1 MNSNMKNLYKLMKI
15 QCMDLLVLL
24 EMESNGILFHT
35 ESALEYAS
43 KLQEQLDEL
52 LYKFQQILN
61 SDIPRI
67 TSNDDISTILYGG
80 TIIENIRIPI
90 GHYKSGAKV
99 GQMRY
104 SRIELEHIFPQ
115 LVKPL
120 KDTETKKS
128 EKRRQEGITDQETQW
143 EVNEPVLRKL
153 KATGDARKLIDI
165 ILEYSKLEK
174 LRGTYLQG
182 YSDLISKMGWEHNIL
197 HGGLNQCVA
206 VTGRLSSTKPNLQN
220 ADKNTKKFMR
230 TRYE

>member
-1 MNSNMKNLYKLMKI
+1 MKNLYKLMKI

-61 SDIPRI
+61 SDIPSI

-80 TIIENIRIPI
+80 TIIETIRIPV

-99 GQMRY
+99 GQVRY
-104 SRIELEHIFPQ
+104 KLEEIEHTFPQ

-120 KDTETKKS
+120 TNTETKKS
-128 EKRRQEGITDQETQW
+128 NNRIVDGKAEQHTQW

-153 KATGDARKLIDI
+153 KATGDARKIIDI

-182 YSDLISKMGWEHNIL
+182 YSDLITKMGWEHNIL

-230 TRYE
+230 TRYDNPS

>member
-1 MNSNMKNLYKLMKI
+1 
-15 QCMDLLVLL
+15 MDLLVLL

-61 SDIPRI
+61 SDVPSI

-80 TIIENIRIPI
+80 TIIETIRIPV
-90 GHYKSGAKV
+90 GHYKSGAKLGEV
-99 GQMRY
+99 RY
-104 SRIELEHIFPQ
+104 KSEKIEHTFPQ

-120 KDTETKKS
+120 KNTETKKS
-128 EKRRQEGITDQETQW
+128 SNRIADGKAEQHTQW

-174 LRGTYLQG
+174 LRSTYLQG
-182 YSDLISKMGWEHNIL
+182 YSDLISKMGWQHNML
-197 HGGLNQCVA
+197 HGSLNQCVV

-220 ADKNTKKFMR
+220 ADKNTKKFVK
-230 TRYE
+230 TRYDNPS

>member
-1 MNSNMKNLYKLMKI
+1 MNNLYKLFKI
-15 QCMDLLVLL
+15 QCKDLLVLL

-61 SDIPRI
+61 SDLPCI
-67 TSNDDISTILYGG
+67 TSNDDISTVLYGG
-80 TIIENIRIPI
+80 TIIETISIPI
-90 GHYKSGAKV
+90 GHYKSGSKIGEV
-99 GQMRY
+99 RY
-104 SRIELEHIFPQ
+104 KKETIEHTFPQ

-120 KDTETKKS
+120 KNTETKKS
-128 EKRRQEGITDQETQW
+128 FKRMEDGSHDSHTQW

-153 KATGDARKLIDI
+153 KATGDARKVIDI
-165 ILEYSKLEK
+165 LLEYNKLDK

-182 YSDLISKMGWEHNIL
+182 YSDLITKMGWQHNML
-197 HGGLNQCVA
+197 HGSLNQCVA
-206 VTGRLSSTKPNLQN
+206 VTGRLSSNKPNLQN

>member
-1 MNSNMKNLYKLMKI
+1 MHKNLYKLFKI

-80 TIIENIRIPI
+80 TIIETIRIPA
-90 GHYKSGAKV
+90 GHIKSGKRTGQVRYICDKV
-99 GQMRY
+99 
-104 SRIELEHIFPQ
+104 EHKFPK
-115 LVKPL
+115 LVSPL
-120 KDTETKKS
+120 KNTETKKS
-128 EKRRQEGITDQETQW
+128 HSRIADGKAEQHTQW

-182 YSDLISKMGWEHNIL
+182 YSDLITKMGWEHNIL
-197 HGGLNQCVA
+197 HGGLNQCVV

>member
-1 MNSNMKNLYKLMKI
+1 MNNLYKLFKI
-15 QCMDLLVLL
+15 QCKDLLVLL

-61 SDIPRI
+61 SDVPSI
-67 TSNDDISTILYGG
+67 TSNDDISTVLYGG
-80 TIIENIRIPI
+80 TIIETIRIPAGYI
-90 GHYKSGAKV
+90 KSGKRTGQVRYICDKV
-99 GQMRY
+99 
-104 SRIELEHIFPQ
+104 EHKFPQ

-120 KDTETKKS
+120 KNTETKKS
-128 EKRRQEGITDQETQW
+128 HSRIADGKAEQHTQW

-165 ILEYSKLEK
+165 ILEYNKLEK

-182 YSDLISKMGWEHNIL
+182 YSDLITKMGWEHNML

-206 VTGRLSSTKPNLQN
+206 VTGRLSSNKPNLQN
-220 ADKNTKKFMR
+220 ADKNTKKFML
-230 TRYE
+230 TRYDHSS

>member
-1 MNSNMKNLYKLMKI
+1 MNKNLYKLFKI

-61 SDIPRI
+61 SNIPSI

-80 TIIENIRIPI
+80 TIIETIRIPV
-90 GHYKSGAKV
+90 GHYKSGAKLGEV
-99 GQMRY
+99 RY
-104 SRIELEHIFPQ
+104 KIEKIEHAFPQ

-120 KDTETKKS
+120 KNTETKKS
-128 EKRRQEGITDQETQW
+128 SNRIADGKAEQHTQW

-182 YSDLISKMGWEHNIL
+182 YSDLISKMGWQHNML

-220 ADKNTKKFMR
+220 ADKITKKFMK
-230 TRYE
+230 TRYDNPS

>member
-1 MNSNMKNLYKLMKI
+1 
-15 QCMDLLVLL
+15 MDLLVLL

-80 TIIENIRIPI
+80 TIIEIIRVPI

-99 GQMRY
+99 GQVRY
-104 SRIELEHIFPQ
+104 KLEEIEHIFPQ

-120 KDTETKKS
+120 KNTETKKS
-128 EKRRQEGITDQETQW
+128 EKRRQEGITEQETQW

-182 YSDLISKMGWEHNIL
+182 YSDLITKMGWKHNML
-197 HGGLNQCVA
+197 HGSLNQCVA
-206 VTGRLSSTKPNLQN
+206 VTGRLSSNKPNLQN
-220 ADKNTKKFMR
+220 ADKNTKKFMLS
-230 TRYE
+230 RYGG

>member
-1 MNSNMKNLYKLMKI
+1 MHNLYKLFKI

-24 EMESNGILFHT
+24 EIESNGILFHT

-80 TIIENIRIPI
+80 TIIETISIPV
-90 GHYKSGAKV
+90 GHYKSGSKIGEV
-99 GQMRY
+99 KY
-104 SRIELEHIFPQ
+104 KKENIEHTFPQ

-128 EKRRQEGITDQETQW
+128 INRIAEGKAEQHTQW

-165 ILEYSKLEK
+165 ILEYNKLDK

-182 YSDLISKMGWEHNIL
+182 YSDLITKMGWKHNML
-197 HGGLNQCVA
+197 HGSLNQCVA
-206 VTGRLSSTKPNLQN
+206 VTGRLSSNKPNLQN

-230 TRYE
+230 TRYDHPS